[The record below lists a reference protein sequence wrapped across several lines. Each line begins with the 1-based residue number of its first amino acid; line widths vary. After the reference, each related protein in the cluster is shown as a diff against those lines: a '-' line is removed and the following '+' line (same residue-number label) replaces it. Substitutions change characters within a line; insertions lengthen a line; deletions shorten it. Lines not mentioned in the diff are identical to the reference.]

1 MSLGLAA
8 YRALTALLE
17 PLAPWVLAARARRGK
32 EDPSRLTERLGR
44 PSCDRPAGELVW
56 LHGASVGETL
66 SLLPLVEALARAR
79 PDLRLLVTSG
89 TVTAAQTMARRLP
102 AGVLHQYAPVDAPGA
117 VGRFLGHW
125 KPCLAVFVESELWPN
140 LLLKARKA
148 GCKLVLLGARVS
160 EDSARGW
167 TRAPRAA
174 RDLFSAFDL
183 ILAQDAESWTRLRN
197 LGAKVT
203 GELDLKQAAAP
214 LPHDEA
220 QLEALENE
228 ICGRKVVV
236 AASTHPGEE
245 EQVVKALLALPHPRP
260 LLVIAPRHPARGRDL
275 AEALRAQGL
284 KLARRSV
291 GERILG
297 DTEVYLADTLGELG
311 LFFRLAQ
318 VVLMGGGFGEGVGG
332 HNPLEPAR
340 LGLPVVTGPDVANFR
355 ETYAGLLHA
364 HAALMTPHQAALN
377 AALADLLA
385 NPERAVAMGERARA
399 HAQSRHD
406 AAKAALDALKPL
418 LPPAPARS
426 PRKGRT

>member
-8 YRALTALLE
+8 YRALTAVLE
-17 PLAPWVLAARARRGK
+17 PLAPSVLADRAKKGK
-32 EDPSRLTERLGR
+32 EDPVRIAERLGR
-44 PSCDRPAGELVW
+44 ASCARPTGDVVW

-79 PDLRLLVTSG
+79 PDLNLLVTSG
-89 TVTAAQTMARRLP
+89 TVTAAEMMQKRLP
-102 AGVLHQYAPVDAPGA
+102 AGTLHQYVPVDAPGA
-117 VGRFLGHW
+117 VGRFLDHW
-125 KPCLAVFVESELWPN
+125 KPRLAIFVESELWPN

-148 GCKLVLLGARVS
+148 GCKLALLGARVS
-160 EDSARGW
+160 EDSAKGW
-167 TRAPRAA
+167 ARAPRAA

-183 ILAQDAESWTRLRN
+183 ILAQDPQSWKRLRD

-214 LPHDEA
+214 LPHDDAEL
-220 QLEALENE
+220 QALKDE
-228 ICGRKVVV
+228 ICGRPVVV

-260 LLVIAPRHPARGRDL
+260 LLVLAPRHPARGRDL
-275 AEALRAQGL
+275 ADALRAQGL
-284 KLARRSV
+284 KLSRRSM

-318 VVLMGGGFGEGVGG
+318 VVLMGGGFGDGVGG

-385 NPERAVAMGERARA
+385 NPDRAAAMGARA
-399 HAQSRHD
+399 KAHAESRHD
-406 AAKAALDALKPL
+406 AAKMALAALEPL
-418 LPPAPARS
+418 LPKKAKR
-426 PRKGRT
+426 